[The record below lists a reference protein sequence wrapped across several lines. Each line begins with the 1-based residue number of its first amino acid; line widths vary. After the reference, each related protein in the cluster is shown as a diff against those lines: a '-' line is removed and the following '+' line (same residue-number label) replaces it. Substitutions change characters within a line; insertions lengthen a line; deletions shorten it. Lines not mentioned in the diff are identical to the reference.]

1 MNKVIS
7 LDSLQRLVII
17 PLKRWI
23 DQKLIEET
31 DDDATELL
39 YEMGVI
45 DPITD
50 EEGNVLTDENGSIL
64 TI

>member
-1 MNKVIS
+1 MNKTIS
-7 LDSLQRLVII
+7 LDALQRLVII

>member
-7 LDSLQRLVII
+7 LDSLQRLVIA

-31 DDDATELL
+31 DEDAMELL
-39 YEMGVI
+39 VEMGVVAPTMDKENNI
-45 DPITD
+45 
-50 EEGNVLTDENGSIL
+50 LTDEDGNVFVV
-64 TI
+64 